1 MSKNTKKRKPI
12 SLIIYHHKGG
22 VGKTTIA
29 SWLSYL
35 LATGGIAKKDKKLN
49 VVLVDLDSQQNAS
62 KTFLS
67 MKKVPGLPYML
78 PPLHPQYIEGAPEN
92 GDWNGYSTS
101 SDILFD
107 RPFVYYPVNGVE
119 TLSVLPSEGRVDRLN
134 EVMHKN
140 DFIPLIG
147 DLAERYIDIETEM
160 GEVDI
165 IIFDTPPSKTAI
177 CEGFLS
183 KCSHVLVP
191 TQLEYDS
198 VDSVPQL
205 MDNIRLY
212 NEERHEPIE
221 IVGVIPN
228 LASSTSLTNNEVD
241 QYATLEAHLNK
252 HKAEHNI
259 TDDLLLEDFFLVNRV
274 IFKHKKKPDA
284 LETVF
289 CLKKDKKAMLEM
301 DSLYNYVRT
310 RLNVD

>member
-1 MSKNTKKRKPI
+1 VSKNTKKRKPI

-49 VVLVDLDSQQNAS
+49 VVLA
-62 KTFLS
+62 
-67 MKKVPGLPYML
+67 
-78 PPLHPQYIEGAPEN
+78 
-92 GDWNGYSTS
+92 S

-134 EVMHKN
+134 EVMHKD

-183 KCSHVLVP
+183 VFVKLVVAI
-191 TQLEYDS
+191 TTLCT
-198 VDSVPQL
+198 L
-205 MDNIRLY
+205 
-212 NEERHEPIE
+212 
-221 IVGVIPN
+221 
-228 LASSTSLTNNEVD
+228 SLDTI
-241 QYATLEAHLNK
+241 L
-252 HKAEHNI
+252 
-259 TDDLLLEDFFLVNRV
+259 FRV
-274 IFKHKKKPDA
+274 
-284 LETVF
+284 
-289 CLKKDKKAMLEM
+289 
-301 DSLYNYVRT
+301 
-310 RLNVD
+310 